1 MYYVIRK
8 LTLPMVEN
16 IDKSRDIKYAE
27 PTTIYT
33 IIVKSCMSWCNVFVT
48 ELTLLRIYYMRT
60 NRDGSCE
67 VCGDTQVYLCQ
78 THTFS
83 WYLTIMLS
91 AEIFYVLT
99 MYVPDKGYSRNASW
113 SLNEISTLLLLS
125 AIGDE
130 EPGQL

>member
-1 MYYVIRK
+1 MYYVIRT

-27 PTTIYT
+27 PTIIYS
-33 IIVKSCMSWCNVFVT
+33 IIAKSCMSWCNVFIT
-48 ELTLLRIYYMRT
+48 ELTQLRIYYMRT

-67 VCGDTQVYLCQ
+67 VCGDNQVYLWQ

-83 WYLTIMLS
+83 WYLAIMLS

-99 MYVPDKGYSRNASW
+99 MCVPDKCYSRNASW

-125 AIGDE
+125 TIGDE